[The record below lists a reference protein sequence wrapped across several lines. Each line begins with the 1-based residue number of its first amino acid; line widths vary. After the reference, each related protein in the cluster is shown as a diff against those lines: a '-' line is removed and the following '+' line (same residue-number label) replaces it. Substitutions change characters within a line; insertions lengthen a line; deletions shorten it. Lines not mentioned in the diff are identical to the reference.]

1 VKGDKVRSAVVIG
14 VGTMGPGIAQCFAQ
28 AGITVRLYAR
38 TREGCDKGLA
48 DIRRNLEVFAEHS
61 LLLPEEVSTVLG
73 RITSTTDLTKACV
86 ETDFVVEAAPESLD
100 VKKSLFRQLDKLCPP
115 NAILASNTSGLS
127 ISTMA
132 EATERPEKVVG
143 AHFWN
148 PPHLLPL
155 VEVVRGLKTSPE
167 TLDLVN
173 AVMILL
179 GKRPVTVHKEVPG
192 FVGTR
197 LHQALIREA
206 FHIAEQGIASL
217 EDIDTV
223 VKCSFG
229 RRLAATGPFET
240 CDLGG
245 LDVFLAAAG
254 VWSDLSNKAEQPGLM
269 VKKVANGD
277 LGAKTGKGLYEW
289 NQESLG
295 KIINQ
300 RERELIRHL
309 QNDQTANHSEEK
321 KSEQ

>member
-1 VKGDKVRSAVVIG
+1 VKSDKIRSAVVIG
-14 VGTMGPGIAQCFAQ
+14 MGTMGPGIAQCFAQ

-38 TREGCDKGLA
+38 TREHCDKGLA
-48 DIRRNLEVFAEHS
+48 DIQRNLEVFAEHS
-61 LLLPEEVSTVLG
+61 LLPPEEVPTVLG
-73 RITSTTDLTKACV
+73 RITSTTDLTKACAG
-86 ETDFVVEAAPESLD
+86 TDFVVEAAPESLEL
-100 VKKSLFRQLDKLCPP
+100 KQSLFAQLDNLCPP
-115 NAILASNTSGLS
+115 HAILASNTSGLS
-127 ISTMA
+127 ISAMA

-143 AHFWN
+143 THFWN

-155 VEVVRGLKTSPE
+155 VEVVRGIKTSPE
-167 TLDLVN
+167 TLDLAN
-173 AVMILL
+173 AVMIRL
-179 GKRPVTVHKEVPG
+179 GKRPVIVHKEVPG

-229 RRLAATGPFET
+229 RRLAVTGPFET

-245 LDVFLAAAG
+245 LDVFLAAAE
-254 VWSDLSNKAEQPGLM
+254 VWSDLSNKAEEPGLM

-277 LGAKTGKGLYEW
+277 LGAKTGQGLYAW
-289 NQESLG
+289 NQESLE
-295 KIINQ
+295 KIVNQ

-309 QNDQTANHSEEK
+309 QNDQTANHFEEK
-321 KSEQ
+321 KK